1 MVEIAMIKRR
11 QNGFSL
17 VELMIAVTI
26 AMVLSIAVMYV
37 YAGQIRTFSQ
47 VARKEQTSQETRSAF
62 EVMSNL
68 VRQADLCLSADTNR
82 CPTSLNI
89 GLTYPT
95 AVSNPNSA
103 TTLAQANDSI
113 QIDFVTP
120 SGYEIWPNNTSP
132 YTNNAIRIEW
142 SSSDGI
148 VWISAGGSV
157 SDGARTNRLAL
168 AGGSGNLN
176 TRIINLD
183 LWPQQVSSLGAV
195 SDAATKTAK
204 PTGGYR
210 LSMTARVG
218 TQDSTF
224 TNALDPTGPNQHY
237 RTITYQRNIIPRN
250 W

>member
-1 MVEIAMIKRR
+1 MIDRS
-11 QNGFSL
+11 QSGFSL

-26 AMVLSIAVMYV
+26 AMALSIAVMYV

-47 VARKEQTSQETRSAF
+47 VARKEQTSQEARTAF

-68 VRQADLCLSADTNR
+68 VRQADICLSADTNR
-82 CPTSLNI
+82 CPTNLNI
-89 GLTYPT
+89 SLAYPNS
-95 AVSNPNSA
+95 VSNPNPA
-103 TTLAQANDSI
+103 TTLERANDSV

-120 SGYEIWPNNTSP
+120 SGYDIWPNSTSP
-132 YTNNAIRIEW
+132 YTNNAIRVEW
-142 SSSDGI
+142 SSTDGI

-157 SDGARTNRLAL
+157 TDGTRATRFAL
-168 AGGSGNLN
+168 AGGSGNMN

-183 LWPQQVSSLGAV
+183 LWPQQVSSTGAV
-195 SDAATKTAK
+195 SDAASKTAK

-218 TQDSTF
+218 TQDSTY
-224 TNALDPTGPNQHY
+224 TNALDPTGTNQHY